1 NGALRA
7 LQLGL
12 LATAVAIYGVTQAAG
27 DGERWAPSTTA
38 LLLLAIA
45 VGVMIASH
53 PSWPGAIERCLFR
66 RGADRD
72 ARLVHALDLIRVA
85 RGAREV
91 LAVTARGLQQAI
103 GVSHV
108 WILVADDAGSYV
120 DASSGITPLSAET
133 LLPRILDD
141 AETAVDLAA
150 DEGLR
155 TLLTPADRH
164 WMTANEIELVAP
176 MKRPD
181 GTIGAVVAIGRK
193 RGGFAFDRRDRW
205 LISAG
210 APRAARAPRA

>member
-1 NGALRA
+1 PGPWLDRLIVATLTAMPILGTAAVIVDEPLECSRLFRQRLPSLVTNGALRA

-150 DEGLR
+150 HEGLR
-155 TLLTPADRH
+155 ALLAPA
-164 WMTANEIELVAP
+164 
-176 MKRPD
+176 
-181 GTIGAVVAIGRK
+181 
-193 RGGFAFDRRDRW
+193 
-205 LISAG
+205 
-210 APRAARAPRA
+210 